1 MSEIR
6 TEVPTA
12 NARYAE
18 SFASPRWFNPTVIG
32 PAASVALLLALV
44 TPVATQQRHDASV
57 HGASAS
63 GLASVAD
70 PIPLDT
76 YLLRLKQS
84 LHDSARAGEARRL
97 YAAVSAESRSGVRR
111 LRVRD
116 FQVLSDSDRN
126 LAGYSLGAGSWDTE
140 VGVLASAVAQEFV
153 VQAALGD
160 VPLESVEVV
169 FTSHQDAQPRPAG
182 QVAYPR
188 NLQYVAYLVSSASDD
203 ALEALRGRVQHESP
217 VLSLVTEQQDI
228 DHGRVVY
235 AQSPAQPAAGSPPGL
250 RDFLVE
256 KRAALQRRDA
266 PGRAAR
272 ASPPLRALA
281 RVQGGTGLRD
291 IRIGETGFQV
301 IHDVPRDAGGFDLGP
316 TVEEHQ
322 LGVMG
327 TCLTHIF
334 EIQAAQRQVVLDKLE
349 VHVEGTLTPR
359 AAGAP
364 SRLRDVRYT
373 VHIDSPASAQDI
385 DELRKAVEAVCPI
398 YNLLKDTQP
407 ITGRVVRGHASPARP
422 TVAPAVST
430 GAQP

>member
-1 MSEIR
+1 MR
-6 TEVPTA
+6 QRFDDVTA
-12 NARYAE
+12 R
-18 SFASPRWFNPTVIG
+18 VK
-32 PAASVALLLALV
+32 AAGSTFTRRRLVRHVTSIAVLLALAS
-44 TPVATQQRHDASV
+44 PAATQPRGDATPS
-57 HGASAS
+57 ST
-63 GLASVAD
+63 AD
-70 PIPLDT
+70 PIPLT
-76 YLLRLKQS
+76 AYLTRLKQS
-84 LHDSARAGEARRL
+84 LQADAAGQQRRL
-97 YAAVSAESRSGVRR
+97 QARVSAESRSGVRR

-153 VQAALGD
+153 VQAALSD

-188 NLQYVAYLVSSASDD
+188 NLQYTAYIVSSASDA
-203 ALEALRGRVQHESP
+203 ALEGLRARVQRESP
-217 VLSLVTEQQDI
+217 VLTLVGEPQDI
-228 DHGRVVY
+228 YHGRVVY
-235 AQSPAQPAAGSPPGL
+235 TPSAAQPPAGSPPGL

-256 KRAALQRRDA
+256 KRAALLRRDVA
-266 PGRAAR
+266 SRANGGS
-272 ASPPLRALA
+272 SPPLRAVA
-281 RVQGGTGLRD
+281 SVEGGTGVRD
-291 IRIGETGFQV
+291 VRIGDTGFQV
-301 IHDVPRDAGGFDLGP
+301 IHDVPREAGGFDLGL

-334 EIQAAQRQVVLDKLE
+334 EIQAAQRQVVLDTLE

-359 AAGAP
+359 RPGAP

-373 VHIDSPASAQDI
+373 VHIASPAPAQDI
-385 DELRKAVEAVCPI
+385 DALRAAVEAVCPI
-398 YNLLKDTQP
+398 YNLLKDPQS
-407 ITGRVVRGHASPARP
+407 IGGRVVRGHAQP
-422 TVAPAVST
+422 TKPSVAPTVST

>member
-1 MSEIR
+1 M
-6 TEVPTA
+6 
-12 NARYAE
+12 
-18 SFASPRWFNPTVIG
+18 
-32 PAASVALLLALV
+32 
-44 TPVATQQRHDASV
+44 
-57 HGASAS
+57 
-63 GLASVAD
+63 
-70 PIPLDT
+70 
-76 YLLRLKQS
+76 
-84 LHDSARAGEARRL
+84 
-97 YAAVSAESRSGVRR
+97 RR

-116 FQVLSDSDRN
+116 FQVLSDSDRT

-153 VQAALGD
+153 VQAALAD

-169 FTSHQDAQPRPAG
+169 FTSHQDAEPRPVG

-188 NLQYVAYLVSSASDD
+188 NLQYVAYLVSSASDE
-203 ALEALRGRVQHESP
+203 ALEALRARVQRESP
-217 VLSLVTEQQDI
+217 VLSLVTERQDI

-235 AQSPAQPAAGSPPGL
+235 NQSPAQPVAGSPPGL

-256 KRAALQRRDA
+256 KRAALQRRA
-266 PGRAAR
+266 EPGRASA
-272 ASPPLRALA
+272 AAAPPLRAVA
-281 RVQGGTGLRD
+281 RVQGGSGLRD

-301 IHDVPRDAGGFDLGP
+301 IHDVPREAGGFDLGP

-359 AAGAP
+359 AAGAA

-373 VHIDSPASAQDI
+373 VHIDSPAPAQEV

-398 YNLLKDTQP
+398 YNLLKDPQS

-422 TVAPAVST
+422 SVAPTVST